1 MLHAYIYL
9 IILYGRTLFC
19 LSHFSDIRIA
29 KSCHLGIVSKV
40 VVDISISDILVLFL
54 YIKCYLSRFRPEY
67 PVENFKFG
75 FCYLLDMLQFADR
88 DSFWKYLDS

>member
-40 VVDISISDILVLFL
+40 VEDISISDILVLFL

-67 PVENFKFG
+67 PVEKFKFG